1 MLSLIVNPAA
11 GDGRAGRALP
21 DVRSALS
28 TRGLE
33 HRVELTRSLEH
44 AGELAREAQQRG
56 ETAVALGG
64 DGLVGALADALKHT
78 SGVIGVLPGGRGNDF
93 ARVLGIP
100 LHPVAAC
107 DVLAHGK
114 VRALDLG
121 EAGATTFVGIASC
134 GFDSVANRIANQTRL
149 VHGNLVYAYGGLR
162 ALISWK
168 PATFELVI
176 DSQPRTLVGMTVAVA
191 NSAAYGGGMMLAP
204 DALLDDGLLDVVLI
218 GEASKLQFVRGL
230 HRVFSG
236 THVELPNVEVIR
248 AREVQVRSERP
259 FAMYADGDPI
269 CDLPVTVRCLPGA
282 IRVITPG

>member
-21 DVRSALS
+21 DVRRALEAH
-28 TRGLE
+28 GLDY
-33 HRVELTRSLEH
+33 HVEQTRSLQH
-44 AGELAREAQQRG
+44 AGELAREAHQRD

-64 DGLVGALADALKHT
+64 DGLVGAVAAALKHT
-78 SGVIGVLPGGRGNDF
+78 SGVVGVLPGGRGNDF

-114 VRALDLG
+114 PRALDLG
-121 EAGATTFVGIASC
+121 EADGVTFVGIASC
-134 GFDSVANRIANQTRL
+134 GFDSVANQIANETRL
-149 VHGNLVYAYGGLR
+149 VRGNLVYAYGGLR
-162 ALISWK
+162 ALLNWK

-176 DSQPRTLVGMTVAVA
+176 DSRRQTLVGMTVAVA

-204 DALLDDGLLDVVLI
+204 DARLDDGMLDVVLI
-218 GEASKLQFVRGL
+218 GETSKLQFVRGL
-230 HRVFSG
+230 RRVFKG

-259 FAMYADGDPI
+259 FAIYADGDPI
-269 CDLPVTVRCLPGA
+269 SELPATIRCLPGA